1 MTESALNGQRRK
13 CSVSPQQKIATTSTS
28 YGLRQTSQFG
38 HKKIERS
45 KSKRRDSLYKTD
57 RYIQQGCALNVDVV
71 PVLLLAALVAL
82 ILVVIPVVLVVLL
95 LVLVMVLLL
104 VVVVRHCGDRG
115 QRGGEGRGRSE
126 LEKQVGVGDKWSCN
140 KSGGKQRRH
149 RL

>member
-1 MTESALNGQRRK
+1 M
-13 CSVSPQQKIATTSTS
+13 
-28 YGLRQTSQFG
+28 
-38 HKKIERS
+38 
-45 KSKRRDSLYKTD
+45 
-57 RYIQQGCALNVDVV
+57 V

-82 ILVVIPVVLVVLL
+82 ILVVILVVLVVLL

-115 QRGGEGRGRSE
+115 QRGGERSE

-140 KSGGKQRRH
+140 KSGRKQRRH